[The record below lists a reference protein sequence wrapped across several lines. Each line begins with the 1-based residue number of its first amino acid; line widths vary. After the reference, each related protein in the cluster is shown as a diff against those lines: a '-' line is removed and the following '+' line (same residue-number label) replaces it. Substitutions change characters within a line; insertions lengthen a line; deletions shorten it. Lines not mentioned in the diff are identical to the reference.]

1 VSWLRAAITGVLVVA
16 VTFFLLVWVPDAII
30 NISGMSRSSKVFFA
44 TTEFAV
50 ALLLIWFALR
60 RLQQRKIL

>member
-1 VSWLRAAITGVLVVA
+1 MSWIRAAITGVLVVA

-44 TTEFAV
+44 TTEFVV

>member
-44 TTEFAV
+44 TTEFVV

>member
-1 VSWLRAAITGVLVVA
+1 MSWLRAAITGVLVVA

-44 TTEFAV
+44 TTEFVV